1 MTPFPLSS
9 LLQAMSLDKYRPY
22 IGVEY
27 EPPHGCF
34 RLVEQVFRGVYGID
48 LGNQDK
54 GLEQAQN
61 KDRTARIQQKLA
73 ELGLEVEEPEEGDVI
88 IVRSRPW
95 HIGVVIAPN
104 MMLHSYNGGS
114 SCVEDYADFRWRN
127 RIEGF
132 YRYVGNST
140 GE

>member
-1 MTPFPLSS
+1 MPSLHFN

-22 IGVEY
+22 IGIEY

-48 LGNQDK
+48 LGKQDE

-61 KDRTARIQQKLA
+61 KDRTARVQRKLS
-73 ELGLEVEEPEEGDVI
+73 ELTSKVHKPKEGDVA
-88 IVRSRPW
+88 IVRGRPW
-95 HIGVVIAPN
+95 HIAVIIGPN
-104 MMLHSYNGGS
+104 MMLHSYNGGT
-114 SCVEDYADFRWRN
+114 SCIEDYEDVRWVN

-132 YRYVGNST
+132 YRYNN
-140 GE
+140 E

>member
-1 MTPFPLSS
+1 
-9 LLQAMSLDKYRPY
+9 MSLDKYRPY
-22 IGVEY
+22 IGRDY

-48 LGNQDK
+48 LGRQDQ
-54 GLEQAQN
+54 GLEGSEN
-61 KDRTARIQQKLA
+61 KDRTARIQRKLSEMA
-73 ELGLEVEEPEEGDVI
+73 VQVDTPVEGDVAI
-88 IVRSRPW
+88 IRSRPW
-95 HIGVVIAPN
+95 HIAVVIAPN
-104 MMLHSYNGGS
+104 MMLHSYNDGT
-114 SCVEDYADFRWRN
+114 SCVEDYTDFRWRN